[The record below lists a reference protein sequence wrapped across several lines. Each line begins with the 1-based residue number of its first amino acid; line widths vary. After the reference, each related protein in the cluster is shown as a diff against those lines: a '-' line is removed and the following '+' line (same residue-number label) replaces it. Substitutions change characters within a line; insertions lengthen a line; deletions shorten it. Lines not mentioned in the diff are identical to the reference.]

1 VDWQGKLVSEY
12 QCYEFVAV
20 DRPLSKI
27 QMAELRAI
35 STRAEISSTRFWN
48 EYHWGNLKADPAKLV
63 LRYFDAHLY
72 FANWGTHRLIL
83 RLPKARINVKL
94 LKPYFT
100 SRGATGL
107 KSIGQYV
114 VLDFTSDTEEPEYDE
129 PGEGSLAALLALRVE
144 LMRGDI
150 RPAYLAWL
158 LAVQAGDV
166 ADMAMEPPVPAGL
179 ETLTAAQEAMVEF
192 LRIDADLLT
201 AAVSGSATPEN
212 NECFRH
218 WVTRLPA
225 KEKNAW
231 LQRAVQDPDLA
242 LGSELLRVFRASQK
256 HGGASKRRGVAEL
269 LARAETQRALRERA
283 ETDRE
288 RKAEQANERKRQ
300 RRLTKLSRNTDS
312 TWLELEKFVESS
324 SYDDAVKLA
333 VDLHDLATRED
344 RQLEFDKRFETMRKR
359 QSRRRGF
366 FDRWKIAE
374 KEI

>member
-1 VDWQGKLVSEY
+1 VSEY

-27 QMAELRAI
+27 QMAELRTI

-48 EYHWGNLKADPAKLV
+48 EYHWGDLKADPAKLV
-63 LRYFDAHLY
+63 ERYFDAHMY
-72 FANWGTHRLIL
+72 SANWGTHRLIL
-83 RLPKARINVKL
+83 RLPKARIDVKL

-100 SRGATGL
+100 SRGAAGL
-107 KSIGQYV
+107 KSVDQYV
-114 VLDFTSDTEEPEYDE
+114 VLEFTSDTEEPEYDE
-129 PGEGSLAALLALRVE
+129 PGEGSFAALLALRVE

-158 LAVQAGDV
+158 LAVQSGDV
-166 ADMAMEPPVPAGL
+166 ADKAMEPPVPAGL

-192 LRIDADLLT
+192 LRINVDLLT

-212 NECFRH
+212 NERFRH

-225 KEKNAW
+225 KEKDAW

-269 LARAETQRALRERA
+269 RALAETQRVLRESA

-288 RKAEQANERKRQ
+288 RKAAQADERKRQ
-300 RRLTKLSRNTDS
+300 RRLTKLGRDTDS
-312 TWLELEKFVESS
+312 AWLELEKLVESS
-324 SYDDAVKLA
+324 RYDEAVKLA
-333 VDLHDLATRED
+333 VDLRDLAARED
-344 RQLEFDKRFETMRKR
+344 RQLDFDKRFEVMRKR

-366 FDRWKIAE
+366 FDRWKFAE
-374 KEI
+374 KETW

>member
-1 VDWQGKLVSEY
+1 VSEY

-269 LARAETQRALRERA
+269 LALAETQRALRERA